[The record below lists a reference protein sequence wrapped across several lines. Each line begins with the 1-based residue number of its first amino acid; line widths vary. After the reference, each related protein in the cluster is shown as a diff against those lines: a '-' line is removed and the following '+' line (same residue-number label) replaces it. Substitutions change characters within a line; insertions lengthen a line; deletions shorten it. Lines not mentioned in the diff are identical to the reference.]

1 MTNSYYQ
8 ISLNIQEHASHVILK
23 AKRGDTGRLLYIILM
38 DGRNPYVLT
47 DECRAVFKAKK
58 PDGKTLYNSCS
69 IIDHVICYAFTPQ
82 TTSSVGRSECEIKVY
97 GSDNKLLTSAQ
108 FTLIVDEEV
117 YDEDAELVSEKEFTE
132 LTDVLYKSTA
142 LVNTVEKKLAN
153 GDFNGPQGAS
163 GVIVPVKGFFALELD
178 NATGGL
184 YCITED
190 NASAPTF
197 TLEDGKLYYEIEEV

>member
-1 MTNSYYQ
+1 MNNSYYQ
-8 ISLNIQEHASHVILK
+8 ISLNIHDHASNVMLK

-38 DGRNPYVLT
+38 DGRNPYVIT

-58 PDGKTLYNSCS
+58 PDGNVLYNSCS

-82 TTSSVGRSECEIKVY
+82 TTSATGKTECEIQLY
-97 GSDNKLLTSAQ
+97 GADNKLLTSAR
-108 FTLIVDEEV
+108 FALIVDDLV

-132 LTDVLYKSTA
+132 LTSALYKSTA
-142 LVNTVEKKLAN
+142 LINNVENKLAN

-178 NATGGL
+178 SATGGL
-184 YCITED
+184 YCITEE
-190 NASAPTF
+190 NAAAPTF